1 MIRTFLCIFQIN
13 WNFEETFMV
22 SVAITAMQQITEFL
36 KVCIYFQTLHI
47 LRFNYVSPSNE
58 GRHIVLVWFIFF
70 RFFSAKLVRTI
81 TFFVFPDR
89 SMIFGMW
96 VHDHKAVSRTM
107 MTVVGPWPLTSR
119 SNNCFFRGDISFRY
133 LKQFFLVLFCNRVN
147 FGTKPVK

>member
-1 MIRTFLCIFQIN
+1 LIRTFLCIFQIN

-36 KVCIYFQTLHI
+36 KVCIYFLTLHF

-96 VHDHKAVSRTM
+96 VHDHKAVCRI
-107 MTVVGPWPLTSR
+107 PWWPSWDLDLWPE
-119 SNNCFFRGDISFRY
+119 GQIIV
-133 LKQFFLVLFCNRVN
+133 FL
-147 FGTKPVK
+147 GET